1 MSRSSSYFYIVLKLA
16 NPTAEALEGGLNL
29 DDLLDAADTYNTRFK
44 GLKQL
49 LIMKSESVR
58 VHAILTLSELSG
70 VSLKRSNLDFSSH
83 VSVFSNYLLNQKK
96 WSVYSRDYRRLLHI
110 FREPLVCS
118 REDVVGAL
126 ETFGYS
132 EEMANKATGSMQ
144 FVGPSDRAQ
153 YKWFL
158 HVQQCLNSPPHLA
171 FESQATVQPNTISE
185 PLANNTPANTDVA
198 NVAVADSLQPPEP
211 VTILPKKQTIYS
223 APAHLARQQYR
234 QASLDPRP
242 PKTDDSFAAALDAVD
257 EPLEALREQSIR
269 EAELSR
275 LAQMVVED
283 EVQAIIDQAEEE
295 PEEQPVE
302 TPEQPVV
309 SEVPF
314 FDIAVTAVN
323 TVPTSP
329 LNEEQLMAVLHS
341 MVLTQD
347 IGDEQAIAHKKQ
359 TIEQIK
365 QLIAPWATFG

>member
-1 MSRSSSYFYIVLKLA
+1 
-16 NPTAEALEGGLNL
+16 
-29 DDLLDAADTYNTRFK
+29 
-44 GLKQL
+44 
-49 LIMKSESVR
+49 
-58 VHAILTLSELSG
+58 
-70 VSLKRSNLDFSSH
+70 
-83 VSVFSNYLLNQKK
+83 
-96 WSVYSRDYRRLLHI
+96 
-110 FREPLVCS
+110 
-118 REDVVGAL
+118 
-126 ETFGYS
+126 
-132 EEMANKATGSMQ
+132 
-144 FVGPSDRAQ
+144 
-153 YKWFL
+153 
-158 HVQQCLNSPPHLA
+158 
-171 FESQATVQPNTISE
+171 
-185 PLANNTPANTDVA
+185 
-198 NVAVADSLQPPEP
+198 VAVADSLQPPEP

-242 PKTDDSFAAALDAVD
+242 PKSDDSFAAALDAVD

-275 LAQMVVED
+275 LAQMFVED
-283 EVQAIIDQAEEE
+283 EVQAIIDQTEEE
-295 PEEQPVE
+295 PEEQAVETPEQPVETPEQPVETPEQPVE

-314 FDIAVTAVN
+314 FDT

>member
-1 MSRSSSYFYIVLKLA
+1 
-16 NPTAEALEGGLNL
+16 
-29 DDLLDAADTYNTRFK
+29 
-44 GLKQL
+44 
-49 LIMKSESVR
+49 
-58 VHAILTLSELSG
+58 
-70 VSLKRSNLDFSSH
+70 
-83 VSVFSNYLLNQKK
+83 
-96 WSVYSRDYRRLLHI
+96 
-110 FREPLVCS
+110 
-118 REDVVGAL
+118 
-126 ETFGYS
+126 
-132 EEMANKATGSMQ
+132 MQ

-185 PLANNTPANTDVA
+185 PLANNTPAKTDVA

-295 PEEQPVE
+295 PEEPEEQPVETPEQPIE